1 MGLKEQSP
9 TILKNQIQRKE
20 DEKQKIIEKVELEHI
35 QPTDEEQ
42 KIASEVIRK
51 ISDLYSEDLI
61 HKDIE
66 ELETPIRNSIAEECS
81 FLELPFEQQ
90 KRVEKIVSMM
100 ILGNGPIEEFLQ
112 DPEVSEIVV
121 QRFDNIVV
129 EKHGLVEPVSVV
141 FNQVVDGDP
150 FISWLCKQLFY
161 CSNSGAVTDPLCNL
175 EKPFHHKG
183 YFCFFSILSLHEKD
197 WEY

>member
-42 KIASEVIRK
+42 EIASEVIRK

-100 ILGNGPIEEFLQ
+100 ILGN
-112 DPEVSEIVV
+112 
-121 QRFDNIVV
+121 
-129 EKHGLVEPVSVV
+129 
-141 FNQVVDGDP
+141 
-150 FISWLCKQLFY
+150 
-161 CSNSGAVTDPLCNL
+161 
-175 EKPFHHKG
+175 
-183 YFCFFSILSLHEKD
+183 
-197 WEY
+197 